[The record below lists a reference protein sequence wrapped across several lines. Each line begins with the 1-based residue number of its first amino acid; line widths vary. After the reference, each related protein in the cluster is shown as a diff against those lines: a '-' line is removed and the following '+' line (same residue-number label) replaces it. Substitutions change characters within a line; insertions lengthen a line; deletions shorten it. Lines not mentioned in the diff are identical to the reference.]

1 MLDRHRSEHLGIE
14 PGTAVYEAVTLTLR
28 YGVGL
33 HTEYDWKME
42 LTMEQ
47 AVFINRVSMYLV
59 LVETA
64 YAHKHMMNLNELLE
78 NNVTN

>member
-1 MLDRHRSEHLGIE
+1 
-14 PGTAVYEAVTLTLR
+14 
-28 YGVGL
+28 
-33 HTEYDWKME
+33 ME